1 MPSELGGGDLDGDL
15 YNVTAEPTLIPRK
28 IYEPATYD
36 PAPRKEVDHEST
48 MADVA
53 EFVADYIS
61 NDVSSL
67 QLLVEMLCDSLPVTD
82 QDYWN
87 HSIDV
92 DDHRRP
98 NRRGGFT
105 PIMPQVVGT
114 SQPCGGLS
122 EEWSARPN
130 A

>member
-15 YNVTAEPTLIPRK
+15 YNVTAEPTLIPHK

-53 EFVADYIS
+53 EFVANYIS

-67 QLLVEMLCDSLPVTD
+67 
-82 QDYWN
+82 
-87 HSIDV
+87 
-92 DDHRRP
+92 
-98 NRRGGFT
+98 
-105 PIMPQVVGT
+105 
-114 SQPCGGLS
+114 
-122 EEWSARPN
+122 
-130 A
+130 